1 MATYVNR
8 IIGETDAIAAEVC
21 EAPHSTQVVSPPFLV
36 IYLSMYL
43 SAFSPPQVK
52 SLNQAIT
59 SSERKAAGHPMA
71 VRLEAQVQ
79 LKEAKEVMHGLGPG
93 GDL

>member
-1 MATYVNR
+1 MPLLLRCVK
-8 IIGETDAIAAEVC
+8 
-21 EAPHSTQVVSPPFLV
+21 PPTAHRSSLLPSLLS
-36 IYLSMYL
+36 IYLCIYL
-43 SAFSPPQVK
+43 LSPPPQVK